1 MVDSSTASN
10 GKTHCIPP
18 ILLPSFTSTN
28 ANVFC
33 FRTVRTHPLIDTRS
47 VESVAATVLTRRG
60 DDDDDDFMDVV
71 KDDDDD
77 GVTTSMSVV
86 GLLASVLDIC
96 NLLDVIPSP
105 PSSMVDFVQLLRI
118 LLAPVLLPTTNDAT
132 RDDRLLI
139 TIVGGAN
146 ATTMDRLDDD
156 DDDATTV
163 AAARRQVRNAI
174 FFADQ

>member
-1 MVDSSTASN
+1 
-10 GKTHCIPP
+10 
-18 ILLPSFTSTN
+18 
-28 ANVFC
+28 
-33 FRTVRTHPLIDTRS
+33 
-47 VESVAATVLTRRG
+47 
-60 DDDDDDFMDVV
+60 
-71 KDDDDD
+71 
-77 GVTTSMSVV
+77 VV

>member
-1 MVDSSTASN
+1 MAR
-10 GKTHCIPP
+10 I
-18 ILLPSFTSTN
+18 
-28 ANVFC
+28 
-33 FRTVRTHPLIDTRS
+33 PLIDTRS

-60 DDDDDDFMDVV
+60 DDDDDEFIDVV
-71 KDDDDD
+71 DDDE

-105 PSSMVDFVQLLRI
+105 PSSIVDFVQLLRI
-118 LLAPVLLPTTNDAT
+118 LLASILLPKTNDAC
-132 RDDRLLI
+132 DDRLLI
-139 TIVGGAN
+139 IDGGAN
-146 ATTMDRLDDD
+146 ATATMGRLDDV